1 METKSIRFLTMGFA
15 RRVKFNA
22 ITTSCESVSE
32 FDIRKKKENYEL
44 KIQEKEGRKDWDGK
58 MYYTHISLSQ
68 PLRFYVSI
76 LLHVQ
81 HRMYSIQ
88 WID

>member
-1 METKSIRFLTMGFA
+1 MKTKSIRFLTMGFA
-15 RRVKFNA
+15 RCVKFNA

-68 PLRFYVSI
+68 PLRFYISI
-76 LLHVQ
+76 TCY
-81 HRMYSIQ
+81 MYSIGCTAYNG
-88 WID
+88 

>member
-22 ITTSCESVSE
+22 ITTSCESVRE

-44 KIQEKEGRKDWDGK
+44 KIQEKEGRKDRDGK
-58 MYYTHISLSQ
+58 MYYIYTYIPESAIEV
-68 PLRFYVSI
+68 LRFYSATCTA
-76 LLHVQ
+76 
-81 HRMYSIQ
+81 
-88 WID
+88 